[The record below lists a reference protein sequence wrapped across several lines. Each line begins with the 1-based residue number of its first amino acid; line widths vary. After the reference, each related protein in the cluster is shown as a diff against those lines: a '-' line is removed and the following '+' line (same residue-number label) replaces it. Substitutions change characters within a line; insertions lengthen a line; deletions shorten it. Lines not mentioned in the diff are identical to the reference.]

1 MRSLASEPKTAY
13 RRLGSESGQSF
24 IGLVADF
31 RAALFAGDVPG
42 SPRSVRKDEGTF
54 ELNWFVSTGCTL
66 KTVVGAAGEGDEA
79 WKDAHRIHL
88 VCITLGEEVLA

>member
-1 MRSLASEPKTAY
+1 MRSLAFEPKAAY
-13 RRLGSESGQSF
+13 HRLGSESGQAF

-42 SPRSVRKDEGTF
+42 GPRSVRKDEGTF
-54 ELNWFVSTGCTL
+54 ELDWFVSTGCTL
-66 KTVVGAAGEGDEA
+66 KTMITAAGEGDEA

-88 VCITLGEEVLA
+88 VSVTLGAEVLA